1 MVHNPIDD
9 ADLKVSQL
17 DPSIQIGEIYQVL
30 RSSGQYYPAAV
41 IEGRINNSGNKEYY
55 VHYCNQDRRL
65 DEWVTSERI
74 DCSGK
79 LKIPCESSSVDQ
91 LTDSTGLDIR
101 FTRNQKRKLEETSK
115 VLQES
120 DSLDSTTQK
129 LELEY
134 QEFTRVKFIDQI
146 QFGKYEIDTWYF
158 SPYPEECR
166 QVKKLW
172 ICEYCLKYMKS
183 AEIWLK
189 HRKYDCKAKR
199 PPGKE
204 IYQHDNLCVYELD
217 GSVHKLYC
225 QNLCL
230 LAKLFLD
237 HKTLY
242 YNVSPFI
249 FYILCEIH
257 NDGIHLVG
265 YFSKEKVSAD
275 NYNLACILTLPPF
288 QRRGYG
294 HFLISLSYELAKI
307 EQMVGTPEKP
317 LSDLGRL
324 SYHSYWEK
332 VILNF
337 LLENPNCTINELST
351 KTCIAIDDIVWTLK
365 NHSTINYWQYDHQIC
380 LHRDTI
386 EQYLNQFHDRS
397 IKSSCSNSS
406 NNNNNIKHRKSMP
419 KNSIVLDVSR
429 LKWDPPVKTS
439 MQNNKKEVHCN

>member
-1 MVHNPIDD
+1 MVHNLTDD
-9 ADLKVSQL
+9 IDLKVSTL
-17 DPSIQIGEIYQVL
+17 DPDIQIGEVYKVL
-30 RSSGQYYPAAV
+30 RSTGQYYPAAV
-41 IEGRINNSGNKEYY
+41 IEGRIDGNGNKEYY
-55 VHYCNQDRRL
+55 VHYCNHDRRL

-74 DCSGK
+74 DRSAK
-79 LKIPCESSSVDQ
+79 LKIPCESSLNQ
-91 LTDSTGLDIR
+91 LTDSAGCDVR

-134 QEFTRVKFIDQI
+134 QE
-146 QFGKYEIDTWYF
+146 
-158 SPYPEECR
+158 
-166 QVKKLW
+166 
-172 ICEYCLKYMKS
+172 
-183 AEIWLK
+183 
-189 HRKYDCKAKR
+189 
-199 PPGKE
+199 
-204 IYQHDNLCVYELD
+204 
-217 GSVHKLYC
+217 LYC

-249 FYILCEIH
+249 FYVLCEIDNNGVH
-257 NDGIHLVG
+257 IVG

-307 EQMVGTPEKP
+307 EQIVGTPEKP

-324 SYHSYWEK
+324 SYRSYWEK

-337 LLENPNCTINELST
+337 LLENPNCTMNELSKT
-351 KTCIAIDDIVWTLK
+351 TCIAIDDIIWTLQY
-365 NHSTINYWQYDHQIC
+365 HPIINNWQHGHQIC

-386 EQYLNQFHDRS
+386 QQYLNQLNDEHSMKAFPTDG
-397 IKSSCSNSS
+397 KEQ
-406 NNNNNIKHRKSMP
+406 RKIRKLMH
-419 KNSIVLDVSR
+419 KNSFVLDINR
-429 LKWDPPVKTS
+429 LKWDPPIKPS
-439 MQNNKKEVHCN
+439 QNNKESQM

>member
-1 MVHNPIDD
+1 M
-9 ADLKVSQL
+9 
-17 DPSIQIGEIYQVL
+17 DPEVCKTVTDIQVGEVYQVM
-30 RSSGQYYPAAV
+30 RPSGHYYPAAV
-41 IEGRINNSGNKEYY
+41 IESRANGDGNKEYY

-65 DEWVTSERI
+65 DEWVIAGRI
-74 DCSGK
+74 DCSEK
-79 LKIPCESSSVDQ
+79 LKIAESNDRLTADSVE
-91 LTDSTGLDIR
+91 LDVW
-101 FTRNQKRKLEETSK
+101 FTRNRKRKLKETAK
-115 VLQES
+115 LLQEG
-120 DSLDSTTQK
+120 DSIDSATQK
-129 LELEY
+129 LELEH

-172 ICEYCLKYMKS
+172 ICEYCLKYMKCS
-183 AEIWLK
+183 ETWLK
-189 HRKYDCKAKR
+189 HIQHSCKVKQ

-204 IYQHDNLCVYELD
+204 IYNHGNLCVFEID
-217 GSVHKLYC
+217 GNLQKLYC

-242 YNVSPFI
+242 YDVSPFV
-249 FYILCEIH
+249 FYVLCETD
-257 NDGIHLVG
+257 NAGIHLVG

-307 EQMVGTPEKP
+307 EQVVGTPEKP

-324 SYHSYWEK
+324 SYRSYWEK

-337 LLENPNCTINELST
+337 LLEHPNCTMNELSA
-351 KTCIAIDDIVWTLK
+351 KTCISIDDIIWTLQ
-365 NHSTINYWQYDHQIC
+365 NHPIIWNWQHGHHIHI
-380 LHRDTI
+380 HRETVR
-386 EQYLNQFHDRS
+386 QYLEQLNEHS
-397 IKSSCSNSS
+397 ANSCHTDSYVGDSS
-406 NNNNNIKHRKSMP
+406 NNNKNEGQRNNGNGKHRKVQKS
-419 KNSIVLDVSR
+419 SYILDISR
-429 LKWDPPVKTS
+429 LKWNPSVKS
-439 MQNNKKEVHCN
+439 KNKEVKCN